1 MQMSLAADLDRALAL
16 YQEIELFAAHVQ
28 SNTLGTIP
36 IPQVGGKLSSLRGD
50 LKNEIDLLQKRCD
63 EEAADDNQ
71 PKKGRSGSNLLF
83 FET

>member
-1 MQMSLAADLDRALAL
+1 MSLQSDLDRALAL

-28 SNTLGTIP
+28 KNTLGTIP

-50 LKNEIDLLQKRCD
+50 LKNEIDLLEKRQD
-63 EEAADDNQ
+63 EESSGNQ
-71 PKKGRSGSNLLF
+71 PIKGRSGSNLLF